1 MSAKRRQ
8 IQRGGSGSKQ
18 VRIRVSSTREKSGSS
33 GGKDRSESCGPGDRS
48 RGGGSKKNESESV
61 VEEVVVAA
69 PEREAEEAA
78 AERRRHTRE
87 RS

>member
-48 RGGGSKKNESESV
+48 RGGGSKKNESV
-61 VEEVVVAA
+61 VEEVVVAP

-78 AERRRHTRE
+78 AERRRRTRE